1 MGPRSVQGLQSKQLR
16 INTPPKCNSSC
27 ITFCIHLMLVKPVLI
42 MFFFFFF
49 YFVPGRVTKNLVSE
63 DEHVQMSISLCLFF
77 MQETEPGYLFWQCLI
92 LLNGNWWTYLWQIKS
107 IASLYTLFRTLKK
120 PGSTYRLYKHI
131 YWIKIN
137 RFYLKKKHNNF

>member
-1 MGPRSVQGLQSKQLR
+1 MQFIMHYV
-16 INTPPKCNSSC
+16 
-27 ITFCIHLMLVKPVLI
+27 FIHLMLVKPVLI

-107 IASLYTLFRTLKK
+107 IASLYTLFRILKK

-131 YWIKIN
+131 NWIKIN
-137 RFYLKKKHNNF
+137 RFYLKKKTQQFLIHLNFSRKNTLYILR